1 MSVPDTDLLGQPLT
15 ELEQEVARV
24 HASLEALARRDDLP
38 PCVAAGARH
47 ALAAT
52 WQVMND
58 LDLPCGQPEDV

>member
-1 MSVPDTDLLGQPLT
+1 MSVPDTDLLGNPLS

-24 HASLEALARRDDLP
+24 HASLEALVRRPDLP
-38 PCVAAGARH
+38 PCVASGARH

-58 LDLPCGQPEDV
+58 LDLPCSQPEDV